1 MKERMT
7 EKAEKEKTEKGK
19 NKESKR
25 KLTDLL
31 VKAGS
36 LWAAALAATPL
47 FACGARLAPAHSPL
61 RWMVLPYAALI
72 LSCAALAV
80 PARKA
85 RPAAVCAV
93 LCTAALSFF
102 FMGGGLPGAVSA
114 LACAALC
121 FICLS
126 RRSSLP
132 GQEWG
137 YGFWITGLI
146 IQLLLW
152 SMFVYGNVFDH
163 PDFPRAAAICGAGTC
178 VFFLLFL
185 FFMNR
190 MTLIAASHADI
201 TARKVPSVIRFRNT
215 AAVILL
221 FALAVITGFSEK
233 IGNAVSAAWNGIL
246 TAIGAVIRFIISL
259 FSYTPVEGGPGGGDG
274 GGEAFLPAAETA
286 EPSLFAVIL
295 EKTFMGLSFLLAVF
309 LFALAL
315 RVLWKAL
322 IRLAELIRFK
332 LTGMLDRASEDYTDT
347 VDDTRGG
354 KQDEDARRRRFGA
367 RREPRPQT
375 GTDLV
380 RYLYRRFLKKHPE
393 RQGRTCREA
402 LKDSPERE
410 SFTRLYERARYGGQS
425 IDMEES
431 EALER
436 KLKKKA

>member
-1 MKERMT
+1 MEEGMT
-7 EKAEKEKTEKGK
+7 DITE
-19 NKESKR
+19 NKKDKR
-25 KLTDLL
+25 KPADLP
-31 VKAGS
+31 VKTGS

-61 RWMVLPYAALI
+61 RWMILPYAAFF

-80 PARKA
+80 PERKA
-85 RPAAVCAV
+85 RPVAVCAV
-93 LCTAALSFF
+93 LGAASVSFF
-102 FMGGGLPGAVSA
+102 IMGGGLPGAVSA

-152 SMFVYGNVFDH
+152 SMFTYGNVFDH
-163 PDFPRAAAICGAGTC
+163 PDYPRAAAICGAGTC

-190 MTLIAASHADI
+190 MTLIGASHADI
-201 TARKVPSVIRFRNT
+201 TARKVPFVIRFRNT
-215 AAVILL
+215 CAVILL
-221 FALAVITGFSEK
+221 FALAVAAGFSQK
-233 IGNAVSAAWNGIL
+233 IGSAVSAAWNGIL
-246 TAIGAVIRFIISL
+246 TAIGAVFRFIMSL
-259 FSYTPVEGGPGGGDG
+259 FSYTPVEGGAGGGDG

-295 EKTFMGLSFLLAVF
+295 EKTFMGLSFFLAVF
-309 LFALAL
+309 LFVLAL
-315 RVLWKAL
+315 RGLWKAL
-322 IRLAELIRFK
+322 IRLAGLIRLK
-332 LTGMLDRASEDYTDT
+332 LMGMLDRASEDYTDT

-354 KQDEDARRRRFGA
+354 KQDEDARRRRFGF
-367 RREPRPQT
+367 RREPRPQN

-393 RQGRTCREA
+393 RQGLTCREA
-402 LKDSPERE
+402 LNDIPDRE
-410 SFTRLYERARYGGQS
+410 LFTRLYEQARYGGKPV
-425 IDMEES
+425 DMEDS

-436 KLKKKA
+436 RLKKNV